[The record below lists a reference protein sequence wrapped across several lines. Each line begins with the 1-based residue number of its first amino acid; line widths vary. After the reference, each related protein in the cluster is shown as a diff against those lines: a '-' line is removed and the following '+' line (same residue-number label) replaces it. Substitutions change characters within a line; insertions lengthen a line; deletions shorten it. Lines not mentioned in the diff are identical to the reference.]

1 MMARSAYQNVPWL
14 MVMLM
19 LASAAA
25 TNRIRRIAQEVAVEL
40 NKRIASFEYEI
51 YVGAEL
57 FVVGIAA
64 GRCRVCLLL
73 LMCRIGVA

>member
-1 MMARSAYQNVPWL
+1 MARSAYQNVPWL

-19 LASAAA
+19 LAATT

-57 FVVGIAA
+57 FVVDIAA